1 MGCLKYG
8 VVSAPIMGAAESG
21 DAFCVIEGDERT
33 LVAVADGL
41 GHGEQAAEASRLAMD
56 YIRAHAN
63 ETPQALVAGCHRV
76 LSRTRGAV
84 LAVVRIDRVR
94 RCLEHAGL
102 GNIETRIVG
111 VEKTYRPV
119 TVNGIAGHSAR
130 KFRCEDFPF
139 HPGDLLIMHSDGI
152 SDRFDLS
159 PAARGRDLQMLADQ
173 IAREHGRHHDD
184 QLLLIARDT

>member
-1 MGCLKYG
+1 MGRLKYG
-8 VVSAPIMGAAESG
+8 VISVPIMGATESG
-21 DAFCVIEGDERT
+21 DAFCVIDEGDGA
-33 LVAVADGL
+33 LIAVADGL
-41 GHGEQAAEASRLAMD
+41 GHGALAAEASRLAMD
-56 YIRAHAN
+56 YIRAHPQD
-63 ETPQALVAGCHRV
+63 TPQALVAGCHRV
-76 LSRTRGAV
+76 LGRTRGAV
-84 LAVVRIDRVR
+84 LAVVRIDRAR
-94 RCLEHAGL
+94 QCLEHVGL

-111 VEKTYRPV
+111 AEKSYRPV